1 MLVGLCADNSGFVIF
16 LVIVGGNS
24 ESLIA
29 LLADDL
35 VDISSGEGENSLH
48 DTFDL
53 ITKYLNS
60 MRVYSVGKH
69 R

>member
-1 MLVGLCADNSGFVIF
+1 MLVGLRADNSGFVIF

-48 DTFDL
+48 DTFDFNYK
-53 ITKYLNS
+53 IS
-60 MRVYSVGKH
+60 
-69 R
+69 